1 MNVGEL
7 WESIRD
13 DAEGEVE
20 HSYGLQTGQ
29 SIKRLH
35 R

>member
-13 DAEGEVE
+13 DAEGK
-20 HSYGLQTGQ
+20 S
-29 SIKRLH
+29 SILMDFKPVSR
-35 R
+35 